1 MTDKKYYAQWFQG
14 SRFKWVNV
22 QGVQR
27 SRGVESR
34 HGTIV
39 QCSGAMLCAELIA
52 IDFTCLN
59 GYSRMR
65 DNEFCIYRRAKF
77 MVSIV
82 WIQLVFLFL
91 Q

>member
-1 MTDKKYYAQWFQG
+1 MLNGFKVQG
-14 SRFKWVNV
+14 SNGSTFKGFNV

-52 IDFTCLN
+52 INFTCLN